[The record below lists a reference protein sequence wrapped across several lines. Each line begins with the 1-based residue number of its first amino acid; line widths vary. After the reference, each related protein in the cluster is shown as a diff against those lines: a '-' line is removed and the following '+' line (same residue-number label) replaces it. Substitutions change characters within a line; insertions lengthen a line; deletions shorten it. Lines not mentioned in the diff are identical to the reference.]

1 MNSIERLAAFNQGL
15 PVDRPPYMLFH
26 GTFGARLTHQT
37 YQESE
42 ATAGNIAAK
51 EIAVYNA
58 FGCDNVSVNLGLN
71 GLGIILGSQ
80 MKYPEDASPMLDVPL
95 LSSLDEL
102 DKIDLSKVS
111 FEASCL
117 LRKHDLA
124 IQMIQDRLGQEVAVA
139 YELTGPLTSA
149 ASLIN
154 IETLLRGT
162 RRQPEQ
168 VHQLLELVTQATLR
182 IIDAFALNHQTT
194 FNITDPVSSGALISG
209 KQYREFSQPYTQ
221 RIVEHIKQYQRGEVA
236 IHICGDT
243 TKFLTDIAST
253 GVDYISID
261 QQVDLKT
268 ALEIVEGLPVGI
280 IGNIDPVKYL
290 LQGDINSIQQQ
301 VAQSYEAAKH
311 SSTKYIIGPGCSV
324 PLATPIQN
332 VTAYVEA
339 IMHYGRM

>member
-1 MNSIERLAAFNQGL
+1 M
-15 PVDRPPYMLFH
+15 
-26 GTFGARLTHQT
+26 
-37 YQESE
+37 
-42 ATAGNIAAK
+42 
-51 EIAVYNA
+51 
-58 FGCDNVSVNLGLN
+58 
-71 GLGIILGSQ
+71 
-80 MKYPEDASPMLDVPL
+80 
-95 LSSLDEL
+95 
-102 DKIDLSKVS
+102 
-111 FEASCL
+111 
-117 LRKHDLA
+117 
-124 IQMIQDRLGQEVAVA
+124 
-139 YELTGPLTSA
+139 
-149 ASLIN
+149 
-154 IETLLRGT
+154 
-162 RRQPEQ
+162 
-168 VHQLLELVTQATLR
+168 
-182 IIDAFALNHQTT
+182 
-194 FNITDPVSSGALISG
+194 SSGALISG

-221 RIVEHIKQYQRGEVA
+221 RIVEHIKQYQRGEVV

-261 QQVDLKT
+261 QQVDLTT
-268 ALEIVEGLPVGI
+268 ALEIVEELPVGI